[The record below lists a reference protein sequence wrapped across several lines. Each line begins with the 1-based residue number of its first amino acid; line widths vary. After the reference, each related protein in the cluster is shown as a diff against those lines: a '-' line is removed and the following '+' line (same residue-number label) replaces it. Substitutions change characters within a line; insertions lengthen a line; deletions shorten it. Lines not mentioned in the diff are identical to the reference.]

1 MRVGQASQGAEK
13 LTILSF
19 GDAPRAEES
28 LVTWVQ
34 AEERFLASLGMTKE
48 NTFPQPVQPVG
59 LDAGVRTADHTG
71 WSPSYSTE

>member
-1 MRVGQASQGAEK
+1 
-13 LTILSF
+13 
-19 GDAPRAEES
+19 
-28 LVTWVQ
+28 
-34 AEERFLASLGMTKE
+34 MTKE